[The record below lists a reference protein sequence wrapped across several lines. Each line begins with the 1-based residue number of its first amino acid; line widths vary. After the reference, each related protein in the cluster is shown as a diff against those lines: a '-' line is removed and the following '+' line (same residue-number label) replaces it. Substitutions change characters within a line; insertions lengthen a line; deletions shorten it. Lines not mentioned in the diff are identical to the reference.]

1 MTAKLIPFDVLKSKL
16 LADPAVKAAYDA
28 QEAEYEA
35 VRLEILK
42 AAATLSG
49 ATEAIHD
56 AD

>member
-1 MTAKLIPFDVLKSKL
+1 MTAKLVPFDVLKSKL

-35 VRLEILK
+35 AWRELLK
-42 AAATLSG
+42 AAAPLSG

-56 AD
+56 EN